1 MTDLTLSVPDMSCGH
16 CKAAVEGAITGLD
29 ASAHVEVD
37 LNAKTA
43 RVATTAPQGDVLAAL
58 KEAGYDATPA

>member
-29 ASAHVEVD
+29 ASARVVVD
-37 LNAKTA
+37 LDAKTA
-43 RVATTAPQGDVLAAL
+43 KVATSAPKDDVLAAL
-58 KEAGYDATPA
+58 RNAGYAATPA